1 MSQKTMTIWKEFTF
15 EAAHFL
21 PNVPNGHKCSRM
33 HGHSYRVRIEV
44 TGEVGDDGMVM
55 DFERI
60 KEAWAPLRL
69 VLDHRTLNDILAN
82 PTSENVAQLI
92 AATLRLPGL
101 SAVEVSE
108 TGTSGVRLA
117 L

>member
-1 MSQKTMTIWKEFTF
+1 MTLAEI
-15 EAAHFL
+15 
-21 PNVPNGHKCSRM
+21 R
-33 HGHSYRVRIEV
+33 
-44 TGEVGDDGMVM
+44 DDAL
-55 DFERI
+55 ET
-60 KEAWAPLRL
+60 
-69 VLDHRTLNDILAN
+69 HILAN

>member
-1 MSQKTMTIWKEFTF
+1 MTIWKEFTF

-21 PNVPNGHKCSRM
+21 PHVPKGHKCGKM

-44 TGEVGDDGMVM
+44 TGEVREDGMVM

-60 KEAWAPLRL
+60 KEAWAPLHL

-82 PTSENVAQLI
+82 PTSENLAQLI

-108 TGTSGVRLA
+108 TGTSGVRLV